1 MLRRLLCGATAL
13 LLPIA
18 AHAVPGY
25 LRDPSAASGVIAFT
39 AEQSVWTVPAAG
51 GQAHRLTGRSA
62 RGSGVDPHPILSPDG
77 RSVVFAAD
85 LDGPTELYVIDVDGG
100 TPRRLTYANA
110 KVTPLGW
117 DARAGVLFTTTG
129 DSLGVHAQVV
139 GHVDPRT
146 GAQAIYPL
154 AGANDAAIS
163 PDGRWL
169 VFVRFGLAA
178 TGDHLRR
185 YRGGAMAQLWRF
197 DLHDPSPTAEAQRIG
212 PPDAN
217 WRRPMWWK
225 DRLVAVSD
233 RDGRDNLWTL
243 AADGSDA
250 RQITHFTDAGIRQ
263 ASLDGD
269 GVVFQLGADL
279 HRTELATGADA
290 TLPVELLTDRPARR
304 PYWIDRPLALLTDI
318 AVAPHGDLAVLTA
331 RGRAVIAATGP
342 RRRVEPASPPG
353 TRLRHAVFSHDA
365 SRVFAIAD
373 TSGEEEIWSY
383 PADGTGPG
391 RALTHD
397 GDTERTG
404 LYPSPDGRMLAIT
417 DMKGRLRLL
426 DIASGRQT
434 LVDDA
439 AADGTTEHDDVVW
452 SHDSRTLAFSR
463 TRGVS
468 LRDRLALYDIAA
480 RTTHWVTDDRYDSRH
495 PAFSPDGRFL
505 YFLSARHFDLAN
517 GSPWGDRN
525 TGPVFDRRVGIYAL
539 ALQPDATFPFRP
551 RDELSPPRS
560 VPSDTPHGEAGA
572 PAAPKTPK
580 ERADAAEARRRQSV
594 DRTPP
599 AIAWEGL
606 ETRLYQ
612 VPKEAGNYTALAVN
626 AGYLYVLDRADED
639 APGRLVSVHIDDED
653 PKAETVAPKVLD
665 FALSEDGKTLLLASP
680 GDKPDPALDLPGT
693 PRLLLIPA
701 VAKAP
706 DKPDHTVVALDD
718 WRLRVDPAAE
728 WRQMYLDAWRMD
740 RAFFYDPALRGVNW
754 AAVRDRGLALI
765 DRLGDRADLSDL
777 LGQTIGELSALH
789 SQIRPPDSEA
799 PSPALDVAGL
809 GARLTPGKDG
819 WRIARIY
826 ATDPDLPQTRGP
838 LQAPWLDIRT
848 GDLITAIDGHPTA
861 GIPDPATLLSGLAGT
876 QVLLEWRSATQGTA
890 HKAIVIPCRAKAEAA
905 LAYSDWERTRAARV
919 QAASGGRYGYLHLR
933 AMGPSDIE
941 TFVREFYA
949 SIDRDGLIIDV
960 RDNHGGNIDSWVID
974 ALLRRAW
981 MFWRRYDHAPAV
993 NMQQAFRGHVV
1004 LLVDQLTY
1012 SDGETVSNG
1021 IKTLKLAPL
1030 IGERTSGAGVWLSD
1044 SNRLIDNGVARAAQ
1058 MPQFGLDGAW
1068 QVENHG
1074 VEPDETVDNLPHA
1087 TFLGHDA
1094 QLEAGIAR
1102 LAAMD
1107 RSDPVRPLTAG
1118 PMDQVK

>member
-1 MLRRLLCGATAL
+1 MFRRALFAATAL
-13 LLPIA
+13 LMPVA

-25 LRDPSAASGVIAFT
+25 LRDPSAAAGLLAFV
-39 AEQSVWTVPAAG
+39 AEQTVWTVPQSG
-51 GQAHRLTGRSA
+51 GQAHRLTDRPA
-62 RGSGVDPHPILSPDG
+62 GSVGADPHPVVAPDG
-77 RSVVFAAD
+77 KSVVFAASY
-85 LDGPTELYVIDVDGG
+85 DGPTELYLIGVDGG
-100 TPRRLTYANA
+100 TPKRLTYNNT
-110 KVTPLGW
+110 KTTPLGW
-117 DARAGVLFTTTG
+117 DARAGVLFTMAG
-129 DSLGVHAQVV
+129 DSLGVHGQVV

-146 GAQAIYPL
+146 GAQEIYPL
-154 AGANDAAIS
+154 AGANDAALS

-178 TGDHLRR
+178 TGDHLRQ

-197 DLHDPSPTAEAQRIG
+197 DLHDTSPGAEAQRIG
-212 PPDAN
+212 PADAN

-225 DRLVAVSD
+225 GRLVVVSD
-233 RDGRDNLWTL
+233 RDGRDNLWSL
-243 AADGSDA
+243 AADGSDP
-250 RQITHFTDAGIRQ
+250 RQITHFTDAGVRQ

-269 GVVFQLGADL
+269 AVVFQLGADL
-279 HRTELATGADA
+279 HRTDLATGHD
-290 TLPVELLTDRPARR
+290 TLLPIELLTDRPGLR
-304 PYWIDRPLALLTDI
+304 PYWIDRPLGFLTDI
-318 AVAPHGDLAVLTA
+318 AVAPKGDLALVTA
-331 RGRAVIAATGP
+331 RGHAVIAATGP
-342 RRRVEPASPPG
+342 RRRVEIGAADGS
-353 TRLRHAVFSHDA
+353 RLRDAVFSEDA
-365 SRVFAIAD
+365 KTVFAIAD
-373 TSGEEEIWSY
+373 TSGEEEVWAY
-383 PADGTGPG
+383 PADGAGPG
-391 RALTHD
+391 RQLTHD

-404 LYPSPDGRMLAIT
+404 LHPSPDGRLLAIT
-417 DMKGRLRLL
+417 DMKGRLRIL
-426 DIASGRQT
+426 DIASGAQT

-439 AADGTTEHDDVVW
+439 ASDGTTEHDDVVW

-468 LRDRLALYDIAA
+468 LRDQLALYDVGA
-480 RTTHWVTDDRYDSRH
+480 RKLHWVTDDRYDSGH
-495 PAFSPDGRFL
+495 PAFSPDGHFL
-505 YFLSARHFDLAN
+505 YFLSARHFELAN

-551 RDELSPPRS
+551 RDELSPPREVS
-560 VPSDTPHGEAGA
+560 PDTPHGAA
-572 PAAPKTPK
+572 SDPAAPKTPR
-580 ERADAAEARRRQSV
+580 ERADAAEAKRRQGV

-599 AIAWEGL
+599 AIAWQGL

-612 VPKEAGNYTALAVN
+612 VPQDAGNYAALAVN
-626 AGYLYVLDRADED
+626 AGYLYLLDRADED
-639 APGRLVSVHIDDED
+639 EPGRLVSVHIDDED
-653 PKAETVAPKVLD
+653 PKVETVAPKVID
-665 FALSEDGKTLLLASP
+665 FALSGDGKTLLLATP
-680 GDKPDPALDLPGT
+680 GDKPAPALGLPGT

-718 WRLRVDPAAE
+718 WRLRVDPASE

-754 AAVRDRGLALI
+754 SAVRDRGLALI

-789 SQIRPPDSEA
+789 SQIRPPDTEA
-799 PSPALDVAGL
+799 PNPALDVAGL

-826 ATDPDLPQTRGP
+826 ATDPDLPDHRGP
-838 LQAPWLDIRT
+838 LQAPWLDIRA
-848 GDLITAIDGHPTA
+848 GDLITAIDARPTA
-861 GIPDPATLLSGLAGT
+861 GIADPASLLTGLAGR
-876 QVLLEWRSATQGTA
+876 QVLLQWRSATQGTA
-890 HKAIVIPCRAKAEAA
+890 HKAIVIPCKAKTEAA
-905 LAYSDWERTRAARV
+905 LAYSDWELTRAARV

-949 SIDRDGLIIDV
+949 NIDRDGLIIDV
-960 RDNHGGNIDSWVID
+960 RDNHGGNIDSWVIN

-981 MFWRRYDHAPAV
+981 MFWKRYDHAPAV

-1044 SNRLIDNGVARAAQ
+1044 RNRLIDNGVARAAQ
-1058 MPQFGLDGAW
+1058 MPQFAMNGAW

-1102 LAAMD
+1102 LNAMAKA
-1107 RSDPVRPLTAG
+1107 DPIPPLVAG
-1118 PMDQVK
+1118 PMDGVK